1 LEIDMDTIIVY
12 LDEASYALRMLTPML
27 SCGRERSPTRWIVV
41 ACAPRM
47 SRHISKWVT
56 ASARQSWRGEWSERV
71 FKQVV
76 PLLLAP
82 GDSVTTKVSN
92 GAICELTDTLL
103 AQHRGARVM
112 DARRP
117 KFGYDMAPA
126 TSQQPQEPRGV
137 AGYAAAL
144 AGAALL
150 MAAD

>member
-1 LEIDMDTIIVY
+1 MDTIIVY
-12 LDEASYALRMLTPML
+12 IDEASYALRMLTPML
-27 SCGRERSPTRWIVV
+27 SGGRDRSPTRWIVV

-56 ASARQSWRGEWSERV
+56 ASARQSWRGEWSERI

-76 PLLLAP
+76 PQLLEP

-92 GAICELTDTLL
+92 GAFCELTDALL
-103 AQHRGARVM
+103 TQHRGARVM

-126 TSQQPQEPRGV
+126 TRQQAQEPQGV

-150 MAAD
+150 MVAD